1 MLVQLGLLAGSLLV
15 LTLGAEGLVR
25 GSASLAKRMGVSSFF
40 IGLTIV
46 GFGTSTPELAT
57 SVTAAIR
64 GSADIAVGNVVGSNI
79 CNIALILGVASLI
92 CPIALKLDLVRR
104 ETFIVI
110 AVACVPWIALTSG
123 GRLERWHGAAMLAGL
138 LVYLWLGYVRGRRDA
153 QREAAAAAERELEH
167 ELGLDKPG
175 PMTRPLV
182 CVAMVL
188 AGLALLVGGSYML
201 VSSASE
207 IARSLGISELVIGLT
222 IVAVGTSAPEL
233 FTSVVA
239 AVRGQPD
246 LAVGNV
252 LGSNVFNILGI
263 LGITCLATPQAVS
276 RQVLWFDVPVM
287 LAASLACLPI
297 MLSGARISRAEGAAL
312 LCGYGLYVAG
322 LFTVVGGW
330 FGEQP

>member
-1 MLVQLGLLAGSLLV
+1 MLAQIGLLAVSLLV

-25 GSASLAKRMGVSSFF
+25 GSVALAKRMGVSSFF

-57 SVTAAIR
+57 SVTAAVR

-92 CPIALKLDLVRR
+92 CPIALKLDVVRR
-104 ETFIVI
+104 EVLVVI
-110 AVACVPWIALTSG
+110 AVALVPWIALTSG
-123 GRLERWHGAAMLAGL
+123 GRLERWQGAAMLAGL
-138 LVYLWLGYVRGRRDA
+138 AAYLWVGYVRGRRDA
-153 QREAAAAAERELEH
+153 QREAEAEAERELER
-167 ELGLDKPG
+167 EIGVDRPGRASRPVLSVLLVLVGLG
-175 PMTRPLV
+175 
-182 CVAMVL
+182 
-188 AGLALLVGGSYML
+188 LLVGGSYGL
-201 VSSASE
+201 VASASE
-207 IARSLGISELVIGLT
+207 IARGLGVSELVIGLT

-252 LGSNVFNILGI
+252 LGSNVFNVLGI
-263 LGITCLATPQAVS
+263 LGLTCLVTPQAVS
-276 RQVLWFDVPVM
+276 PQILAFDVPVM
-287 LAASLACLPI
+287 VGASVACVPI
-297 MLSGARISRAEGAAL
+297 MLSGARISRAEGVLL
-312 LCGYGLYVAG
+312 LCGYAVYVAG

-330 FGEQP
+330 FGG